1 MMLGPVSRWRSAI
14 TPIARDRAVPRLFL
28 LSLIALLSLAVGL
41 ALGGPVGTFIQLSH
55 PLGSETLA
63 AAMTNPTMRPLI
75 AAAAALAV
83 FLMAGYFIPAIL
95 DSVSLAGSASAL
107 RLLSQKQASGFPTPP
122 AGFVAAFRDGPLRC
136 EAQAFAA
143 TLWKNT
149 GHTVLGEGAW
159 QSLVDFDSSL
169 PPPRPLREPSA
180 TLF

>member
-95 DSVSLAGSASAL
+95 DSVSPPRSPSPL
-107 RLLSQKQASGFPTPP
+107 RLLSPKHANHYPPTPT
-122 AGFVAAFRDGPLRC
+122 GSVRESRD
-136 EAQAFAA
+136 
-143 TLWKNT
+143 
-149 GHTVLGEGAW
+149 
-159 QSLVDFDSSL
+159 L
-169 PPPRPLREPSA
+169 P
-180 TLF
+180 